1 MHERIRTVVT
11 GKKSV
16 KGVERNMSR
25 KYRNHIIKAAAA
37 FVTCTV
43 VFAAAACG
51 KKESSNNL
59 LTEKEETAREVN
71 MFSPMEKTEADSV
84 NTARSATDKTV
95 IMAEE
100 KLGIKVSYVTYTAED
115 YQDKTYD
122 DVSLDRAR
130 SNMDDIYLLNPDT
143 IKILGEEGRLMDLSG
158 LSGAQNLRDVVK
170 AANVVNGKL
179 VAIPQEVVAYGL
191 FINKDMFDMY
201 ELELPETPEEFLEC
215 CRVFKENGIET
226 PVGANRWWLE
236 TFVLAQAYADLYN
249 GGNTEAEIAALNSG
263 ESRYSDYMRP
273 GFEFLQEMIDKGYID
288 AKKAYV
294 SEAIEGE
301 GADFLT
307 QKTPI
312 VMAYWGAANTDTAY
326 GDPDFEMLV
335 IGFPSSRGQM
345 PVMPMTGFA
354 VGAEAEHAE
363 DAMRAVDVMT
373 SDEALKV
380 YAETNRVISPSK
392 NVEVECI
399 PALKPLNDRIQ
410 ENIYVLGA
418 NAGMKLEQWGNTCLV
433 VRELLNGATVDEC
446 MAEFDRLQEETLDQ

>member
-1 MHERIRTVVT
+1 MKACIVIMKAEEI
-11 GKKSV
+11 
-16 KGVERNMSR
+16 MSLIKRCNLR
-25 KYRNHIIKAAAA
+25 KMGIMCIAG
-37 FVTCTV
+37 TMILTM
-43 VFAAAACG
+43 AACG
-51 KKESSNNL
+51 EKGGASNNL
-59 LTEKEETAREVN
+59 IVIEKEEKRVVN
-71 MFSPMEKTEADSV
+71 LFSPMEKTEADVV
-84 NTARSATDKTV
+84 NVARSAVDRT
-95 IMAEE
+95 IMLAEE
-100 KLGIKVSYVTYTAED
+100 KLGLSVEYVTYTAED

-122 DVSLDRAR
+122 DVTLDRAR
-130 SNMDDIYLLNPDT
+130 NDMDDIYLLNPDT
-143 IKILGEEGRLMDLSG
+143 IRTLAEEGKLKDLSG
-158 LSGAQNLRDVVK
+158 LDCVQNLRDVVK
-170 AANVVNGKL
+170 AANIVDGKL

-191 FINKDMFDMY
+191 FINKDMFDQY
-201 ELELPETPEEFLEC
+201 GLALPETPEEFLEC

-263 ESRYSDYMRP
+263 ESKYSDYMRP

-301 GADFLT
+301 GTDFLA

-312 VMAYWGAANTDTAY
+312 VMAYWGAANTETAY
-326 GDPDFEMLV
+326 GKPDFEMLV

-345 PVMPMTGFA
+345 PVMPMTGFG
-354 VGAEAEHAE
+354 VGINAEHGE
-363 DAMRAVDVMT
+363 DAMAVLDVIL
-373 SDEALKV
+373 SDEALQL

-410 ENIYVLGA
+410 DNVYVLGA
-418 NAGMKLEQWGNTCLV
+418 NAGMNVEQWGNTCLI
-433 VRELLNGATVDEC
+433 VRDLLNGATVDEC
-446 MAEFDRLQEETLDQ
+446 MAKFDQLQAQALEK